1 MAKVQ
6 KNNTTVTCLKLFDTV
21 PNKPREEEKG
31 KAAEFLAAGQSDK
44 WNIDLDDQALEK
56 IKVQY
61 I

>member
-21 PNKPREEEKG
+21 PNKPREEEEKG

-44 WNIDLDDQALEK
+44 
-56 IKVQY
+56 
-61 I
+61 